1 MTADSAPVSPERP
14 AGAAPPTAIARSALS
29 RPADP
34 PVDRRLARLH
44 LRVGQLS
51 LARAEL
57 EALAGS
63 GELDEE
69 GLLALAEARWRT
81 GDLAGA
87 GEAAIAYLDGGGEG
101 AVGLVIAAES
111 VVAVG
116 RPGEARRLAQRAL
129 ERGDLPLD
137 RLFAGMPRSSIW
149 PADPAEPGRHGTLLE
164 GDAARSDRGRSD
176 RAAPARDARAA
187 APEGT
192 SETPAGPGFWDA
204 ESEAG
209 DLPNPAVELNSGR
222 TALGRDELTTAAVHF
237 ALVIRAA
244 PELAPA
250 VLEAT
255 NAAEGIAPEIEL
267 VRGDSFRLVGH
278 ELDARHAYSAAAA
291 LLSSDPR
298 QPSEEA

>member
-1 MTADSAPVSPERP
+1 MTADPAAASGPAGSAPPP
-14 AGAAPPTAIARSALS
+14 AAAGTGST

-87 GEAAIAYLDGGGEG
+87 GEAAMAYLDGGGKG

-111 VVAVG
+111 VAAVG
-116 RPGEARRLAQRAL
+116 RPSEARRLTQRAL

-137 RLFAGMPRSSIW
+137 RMFAGMPRSSIW
-149 PADPAEPGRHGTLLE
+149 PADPAEAERQASTLLGE
-164 GDAARSDRGRSD
+164 GD
-176 RAAPARDARAA
+176 
-187 APEGT
+187 
-192 SETPAGPGFWDA
+192 DA
-204 ESEAG
+204 EAQVG
-209 DLPNPAVELNSGR
+209 DMPNPAVELGAGR
-222 TALGRDELTTAAVHF
+222 AALGSGSLSTAAVHF

-255 NAAEGIAPEIEL
+255 NAAEGRASEIEL
-267 VRGDSFRLVGH
+267 VRGDAFRLVGH
-278 ELDARHAYSAAAA
+278 ELDARHAYSAAAE
-291 LLSSDPR
+291 LLSTALSHPDEPA
-298 QPSEEA
+298 EDA